1 MPTWGWGYIQT
12 NPGIFESA
20 YFLPRLL
27 WQGRPETA
35 LESGFKSMQFQWADS
50 LVLCGWK
57 ADLCEKVCSFK
68 NIRICVEL
76 A

>member
-12 NPGIFESA
+12 NPDIFESA

-27 WQGRPETA
+27 WTGPSTA
-35 LESGFKSMQFQWADS
+35 LESFFKSMQFQWADS
-50 LVLCGWK
+50 LVLCGRK

-68 NIRICVEL
+68 NIQICVEV